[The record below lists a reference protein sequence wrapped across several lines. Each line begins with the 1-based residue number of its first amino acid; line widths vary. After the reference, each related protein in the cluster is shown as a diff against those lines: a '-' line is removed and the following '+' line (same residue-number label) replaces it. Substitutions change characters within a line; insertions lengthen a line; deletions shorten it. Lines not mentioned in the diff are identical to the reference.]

1 MADLLSIAAARA
13 AVLRRVAPLGTD
25 ELPVEQALGRLLAED
40 VTAATD
46 VPAFANSAMDGFAV
60 RSGPAGRKP
69 PLGRRAPAGR
79 GVRLVGAS
87 RAGVPF
93 AGAVRDGEAVRI
105 STGAA
110 VPDGA
115 DAVLQL

>member
-13 AVLRRVAPLGTD
+13 AVLDRVRPLGTD

-46 VPAFANSAMDGFAV
+46 VPAFPNSAMDGFAL
-60 RSGPAGRKP
+60 RSGPAART
-69 PLGRRAPAGR
+69 L
-79 GVRLVGAS
+79 RLVCES
-87 RAGVPF
+87 RAGAPF
-93 AGAVRDGEAVRI
+93 AGTVGDGEAVRI

-115 DAVLQL
+115 DAVLQLELAQEDP